1 MTGVGG
7 GRLADHAD
15 VLLAVPS
22 SVTMH
27 IQESHIALGHV
38 LTLAVERLMDL

>member
-1 MTGVGG
+1 MTGKGG
-7 GRLADHAD
+7 GQLAEHAD

-22 SVTMH
+22 KVTMH

-38 LTLAVERLMDL
+38 MTRAVERLMDL